1 MARRKGKKRAPWGSK
16 TRNGKPVARKAIE
29 SAVNGELAPTLVPT
43 LEAVPLKEVLEEF
56 HLKTIH
62 DLAEQGAM
70 LTFITPQPQD

>member
-1 MARRKGKKRAPWGSK
+1 MARRKKRAKWGSK
-16 TRNGKPVARKAIE
+16 TRNGH
-29 SAVNGELAPTLVPT
+29 AVKETQAPTLVPT